1 MIIENNGE
9 MVAFIMT
16 PDQAEMLSEVIYAGV
31 ADMHARSSLTREQ
44 DGLDVWER
52 AAENLYQAAYQAFAI
67 AAKNLGG

>member
-16 PDQAEMLSEVIYAGV
+16 PDQAEALSNLILGG
-31 ADMHARSSLTREQ
+31 LQ
-44 DGLDVWER
+44 DGTWSAYEYTEADIDQWER